1 MFELQSMVSVM
12 INSFF
17 SEWHVAA
24 CWIFKR
30 ERVLFAH
37 TSKTIYF
44 IMCNAVYR
52 VSCIYNELLY
62 WLFEWIF
69 VFISLDAPV
78 DRIVQVHTSLPPKVD
93 GQLRCYLKL
102 KVSHIAWLIPNS
114 PDITHVRVYWWGEDG
129 PGTLF
134 RFFRHVLK
142 VYLYML
148 IYLWILSTL
157 LHSYGAVFNMCT
169 LQQIYVLFST
179 LIPGLFAQQFLSLGL
194 SIDLTHMLQF

>member
-1 MFELQSMVSVM
+1 
-12 INSFF
+12 
-17 SEWHVAA
+17 
-24 CWIFKR
+24 
-30 ERVLFAH
+30 
-37 TSKTIYF
+37 
-44 IMCNAVYR
+44 MCNAVYR

-134 RFFRHVLK
+134 RFSRHVLK

-157 LHSYGAVFNMCT
+157 LHSYGAVFTANIC
-169 LQQIYVLFST
+169 IIFHFNSW
-179 LIPGLFAQQFLSLGL
+179 LICPAVFVILWGL

>member
-1 MFELQSMVSVM
+1 
-12 INSFF
+12 
-17 SEWHVAA
+17 
-24 CWIFKR
+24 
-30 ERVLFAH
+30 
-37 TSKTIYF
+37 
-44 IMCNAVYR
+44 MCNAVYR

-114 PDITHVRVYWWGEDG
+114 PDITHVRVYWWGEDS

-142 VYLYML
+142 FIYTCLFIYEFWAHCCIVMVLFL
-148 IYLWILSTL
+148 IR
-157 LHSYGAVFNMCT
+157 T

>member
-1 MFELQSMVSVM
+1 
-12 INSFF
+12 
-17 SEWHVAA
+17 
-24 CWIFKR
+24 
-30 ERVLFAH
+30 
-37 TSKTIYF
+37 
-44 IMCNAVYR
+44 MCNAVYR

-157 LHSYGAVFNMCT
+157 LHSYGAVFNTCT